1 MNKKLITVLALAA
14 GVAAYIYSKKKNKA
28 PVEKAYDTMNNA
40 WQSVDSGVE
49 NIFS

>member
-1 MNKKLITVLALAA
+1 MNKKVITVLALAA
-14 GVAAYIYSKKKNKA
+14 GIAAYIYSKKKNRA
-28 PVEKAYDTMNNA
+28 EKVYDTMNNA